1 MEGRSE
7 GGGTVKPTGA
17 NKRKG
22 ANPVRQIVNEGGG
35 GSSGVPLDLSVN
47 HDVSRSKKV
56 ILSVPQY
63 KLVSSSSSSSLVTT
77 SETSLVS
84 PKLEPE
90 LSIVPITKQECSSDP
105 EDDYDLK
112 AGLSTNNNLA
122 LHSLLTQ
129 TPPHT
134 LFSLEQLKQAS
145 LIFQKHALNGNTLP
159 GLKTELQQKTEP
171 VHSNSIWSNLVSSTS
186 ITSSDADDK
195 RKIHKCD
202 FPSCDKVYTKSSH
215 LKAHKRTHTGEKPY
229 ECSWQG
235 CSWKFAR
242 SDELTRHYRKHTG
255 QKPFKCHL
263 CGRQFSRSDHLSL
276 HMKRH

>member
-1 MEGRSE
+1 MNIIIQLMLVCCESNLLLAMVNYFKFPFLFHESSLFSNHIVYCFRSKIMEGRSE

-105 EDDYDLK
+105 EVEWKWYFWETDEYY
-112 AGLSTNNNLA
+112 
-122 LHSLLTQ
+122 
-129 TPPHT
+129 
-134 LFSLEQLKQAS
+134 
-145 LIFQKHALNGNTLP
+145 
-159 GLKTELQQKTEP
+159 EL
-171 VHSNSIWSNLVSSTS
+171 
-186 ITSSDADDK
+186 
-195 RKIHKCD
+195 
-202 FPSCDKVYTKSSH
+202 
-215 LKAHKRTHTGEKPY
+215 
-229 ECSWQG
+229 
-235 CSWKFAR
+235 
-242 SDELTRHYRKHTG
+242 
-255 QKPFKCHL
+255 
-263 CGRQFSRSDHLSL
+263 
-276 HMKRH
+276 